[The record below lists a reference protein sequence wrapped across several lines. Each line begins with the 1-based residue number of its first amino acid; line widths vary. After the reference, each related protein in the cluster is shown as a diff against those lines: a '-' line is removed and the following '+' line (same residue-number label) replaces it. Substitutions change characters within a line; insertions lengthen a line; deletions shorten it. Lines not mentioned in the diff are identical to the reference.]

1 MDLKLNGK
9 NMKAKITIEYE
20 DKTISREIEA
30 NKLVDGDSQ
39 NGLKNKMNKAY
50 RSIKKE
56 IFNQPTKEEE

>member
-1 MDLKLNGK
+1 
-9 NMKAKITIEYE
+9 MKAKITIEYE